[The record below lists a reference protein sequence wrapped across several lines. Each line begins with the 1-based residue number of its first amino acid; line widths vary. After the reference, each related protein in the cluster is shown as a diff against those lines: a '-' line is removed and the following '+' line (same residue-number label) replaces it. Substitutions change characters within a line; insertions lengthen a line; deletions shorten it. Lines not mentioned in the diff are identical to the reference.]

1 MLTGF
6 PPFST
11 ENRNELFDLIRYGV
25 IEYPSGVNSFH
36 KEDLTK
42 IAESIIRI
50 VSEKS

>member
-25 IEYPSGVNSFH
+25 IEYPPGVHIFS
-36 KEDLTK
+36 KKDLTK
-42 IAESIIRI
+42 TTEPIVRI
-50 VSEKS
+50 VPEKS